1 MNGRLGQLAGTIA
14 FPLAGLAL
22 IAGII
27 LLGGKSPAQGLAAL
41 VSGSLGGA
49 FALAETAIR
58 ACPLLLAGLGVAVAF
73 RAGVWNIGAE
83 GQIYFGALAVVA
95 LAPVLGLLPAAAA
108 VPAAFLVAAAA
119 GGFWAWVPAFLRT
132 RRGVQEVISTIML
145 NFIAIQLVS
154 WCVHGPLKESS
165 GQFPYSDEIPASLML
180 PRLLPP
186 TRLHLGVLFAVA
198 AAAVVWVFLFR
209 TLRGFQ
215 LRAVGASPEAAA
227 HAGIPTERSVWEAM
241 AVSGA
246 LAGLAGAVQLM
257 GVSHILFEKFS
268 PGYGYTAI
276 AAALLGGLHPVGVAL
291 ASGLLGALEAGA
303 SAMQREAGISTVI
316 VYLVQGVIILSVAH
330 QAARRRAATE
340 AIRQRGAQ
348 EV

>member
-1 MNGRLGQLAGTIA
+1 MKARARELAGTLA
-14 FPLAGLAL
+14 FPAAGLLLVA
-22 IAGII
+22 AII
-27 LLGGKSPAQGLAAL
+27 VLGGRSPAEGLSAL
-41 VSGSLGGA
+41 VSGSLGGT

-58 ACPLLLAGLGVAVAF
+58 ACPLLLAGLGVALAF

-83 GQIYFGALAVVA
+83 GQIYIGALAVVL
-95 LAPVLGLLPAAAA
+95 LAPALGALPAPAA
-108 VPAAFLVAAAA
+108 VPAALLVAAAA
-119 GGFWAWVPAFLRT
+119 GGAWAWFPAFLRT

-186 TRLHLGVLFAVA
+186 TRLHLGVVFALLA
-198 AAAVVWVFLFR
+198 AGVVWVFLFR
-209 TLRGFQ
+209 SLRGFH
-215 LRAVGASPEAAA
+215 LRAVGASPEAAV
-227 HAGIPTERSVWEAM
+227 HAGIRTEQSIWLAM
-241 AVSGA
+241 ALSGA
-246 LAGLAGAVQLM
+246 LAGIAGAVQLM
-257 GVSHILFEKFS
+257 GISHILFEKFS

-276 AAALLGGLHPVGVAL
+276 AAALLGGLHPVGVTL
-291 ASGLLGALEAGA
+291 AAGLLGGLEAGA

-330 QAARRRAATE
+330 QAARRRAVTE
-340 AIRQRGAQ
+340 AIRARGAQ

>member
-1 MNGRLGQLAGTIA
+1 MRERTRELAGTLV

-27 LLGGKSPAQGLAAL
+27 LLGGKSPAQGFAAL
-41 VSGSLGGA
+41 ISGSLGGA

-58 ACPLLLAGLGVAVAF
+58 ACPLLLAGLGVTVAF

-83 GQIYFGALAVVA
+83 GQIYIGALAVVA
-95 LAPVLGLLPAAAA
+95 LAPALGMLPAPLS
-108 VPAAFLVAAAA
+108 VPAALLVAAAA
-119 GGFWAWVPAFLRT
+119 GGVWAWVPAFLRT

-154 WCVHGPLKESS
+154 WCVHGPLKEST
-165 GQFPYSDEIPASLML
+165 GQFPYSNEIPAALTL

-186 TRLHLGVLFAVA
+186 TRLHLGVVFALA
-198 AAAVVWVFLFR
+198 AAVVVWVFLFR

-215 LRAVGASPEAAA
+215 LRAVGASPEAAL
-227 HAGIPTERSVWEAM
+227 HAGIRTERSVWSAM
-241 AVSGA
+241 AISGA
-246 LAGLAGAVQLM
+246 LAGIAGAVQLM

-276 AAALLGGLHPVGVAL
+276 AAALLGGLHPVGVTLSA
-291 ASGLLGALEAGA
+291 GLLGALEAGA
-303 SAMQREAGISTVI
+303 SAMQREAGVSTVI

-330 QAARRRAATE
+330 QAARRRAVTE